1 MENKYKF
8 LGLIMQDNS
17 MSLFQL
23 VWHANFT
30 VQLIMLFL
38 VVMSIYSWAIMV
50 EMNNRVKKYRDEQAK
65 FDKLF
70 WAGHHIQ
77 KLYEYY
83 LQHKENIFGKSVIF
97 CSALKEFNNLKDTG
111 ILKGE
116 TILEGMERTASI
128 AISQEA
134 RDLERKLSVLSTI
147 GSIAPY
153 IGLVGTV
160 WGIMSSFS
168 ALGGVEQATISV
180 VAPHIAE
187 ALIAT
192 ALGLFVAIPAVVGH
206 SMISTKIDD
215 ILASYESFQDDLC
228 ILLLKEAHKEQM
240 KQHSQ
245 ESYQ

>member
-1 MENKYKF
+1 
-8 LGLIMQDNS
+8 MQDNTL
-17 MSLFQL
+17 SLFQL
-23 VWHANFT
+23 IWHANFI

-50 EMNNRVKKYRDEQAK
+50 EMNARVKKYRDEQSE

-83 LQHKENIFGKSVIF
+83 LQHKEDIFGKSVIF
-97 CSALKEFNNLKDTG
+97 CSALKEFSNLKDTG

-134 RDLERKLSVLSTI
+134 RDLEKKLSVLSTI

-206 SMISTKIDD
+206 SVISTKIDD

-245 ESYQ
+245 ESY

>member
-1 MENKYKF
+1 
-8 LGLIMQDNS
+8 MQDI
-17 MSLFQL
+17 SLSFIQL
-23 VWHANFT
+23 IWHANFV
-30 VQLIMLFL
+30 VQLIMLLL
-38 VVMSIYSWAIMV
+38 VVMSLYSWKVMI
-50 EMNNRVKKYRDEQAK
+50 EMNTRVKKYKDEQVK

-97 CSALKEFNNLKDTG
+97 CMALKEFNGLKDTG

-116 TILEGMERTASI
+116 TILEGMERTVSI

-134 RDLERKLSVLSTI
+134 KELDNGLSVLGMI
-147 GSIAPY
+147 GSVAPY

-206 SMISTKIDD
+206 SRLANQVDD
-215 ILASYESFQDDLC
+215 VLSGYEAFQDDLC
-228 ILLLKEAHKEQM
+228 ILLLKEAHKDQL
-240 KQHSQ
+240 QQPHNQ
-245 ESYQ
+245 ENY

>member
-1 MENKYKF
+1 
-8 LGLIMQDNS
+8 MQDS
-17 MSLFQL
+17 SLSLFQL
-23 VWHANFT
+23 IWHANFI
-30 VQLIMLFL
+30 VQLIMLVL
-38 VVMSIYSWAIMV
+38 VGMSVYSWAIMLEV
-50 EMNNRVKKYRDEQAK
+50 NSRVKKYRVEQIE

-83 LQHKENIFGKSVIF
+83 LQRKEDIFGKSIIF

-116 TILEGMERTASI
+116 TILEGMERTVNI

-134 RDLERKLSVLSTI
+134 KELEKKISTLGTIASV
-147 GSIAPY
+147 APY

-160 WGIMSSFS
+160 WGIMSSFNT
-168 ALGGVEQATISV
+168 LGGVEQATISL

-192 ALGLFVAIPAVVGH
+192 ALGLFVAIPAVIGH
-206 SMISTKIDD
+206 SKLTNNVDD
-215 ILASYESFQDDLC
+215 ILSSYESFQDDLC
-228 ILLLKEAHKEQM
+228 ILLLKEAHKDQL
-240 KQHSQ
+240 QGQ
-245 ESYQ
+245 

>member
-1 MENKYKF
+1 MFEVHK
-8 LGLIMQDNS
+8 
-17 MSLFQL
+17 
-23 VWHANFT
+23 
-30 VQLIMLFL
+30 
-38 VVMSIYSWAIMV
+38 
-50 EMNNRVKKYRDEQAK
+50 RVKKYENEQAN

-83 LQHKENIFGKSVIF
+83 LEHKENIFGKSIIF
-97 CSALKEFNNLKDTG
+97 CSALREFNDLKDTG

-116 TILEGMERTASI
+116 IILDGMERTVSI

-134 RDLERKLSVLSTI
+134 KELEKKLSMLGTI
-147 GSIAPY
+147 GAIAPY

-168 ALGGVEQATISV
+168 ALGGTEQATIST

-206 SMISTKIDD
+206 SRLATKIDD
-215 ILASYESFQDDLC
+215 VLSSYESFQDDLC
-228 ILLLKEAHKEQM
+228 ILLLKEAHKDQIQDHQYAE
-240 KQHSQ
+240 
-245 ESYQ
+245 ES